1 MKVRDSGM
9 PNEKSWDSFFDIDL
23 ILKELLINS
32 QIEHLVEIGCG
43 YGTFTIPAA
52 KLLKGKL
59 FAFDIEPEMIDCVNK
74 KILKTQT
81 HNIIL
86 EHRDVLLHTT
96 GLDNNSVD
104 YVMLFNLLHHVR
116 PEEFFDLCHR
126 ILKPQGRVGI
136 IHWRCD
142 IATPRGPD
150 ISIRAKPEDIVK
162 WIDSNLFQVEK
173 EPFIVEPFH
182 YGLVLKKM

>member
-1 MKVRDSGM
+1 MKVRESGM
-9 PNEKSWDSFFDIDL
+9 PNEKSWDSFFDVDL

-150 ISIRAKPEDIVK
+150 ISIRPKPEDIVN
-162 WIDSNLFQVEK
+162 WIDSKLFLVEK
-173 EPFIVEPFH
+173 EPFIIEPFH